1 MVSCLLLRLDTLK
14 TKSNEDYSHKEER
27 LRHDGRRDVEMKHD
41 GVVYRYILK
50 APGIEHGWSYI
61 GETLDLPNR
70 RRYWKNP
77 SGQHYAGGKIG
88 AARNKYGVTDDVW
101 DFEILEQ
108 IPGYDRAAL
117 KQILQEREEHYI
129 ALYDS
134 VVNGFNISCGGTGN
148 KGVNFSP
155 QHRANIGKASKG
167 RRHTDDTKQR
177 ISAKLKGRTIPQEV
191 RDKISAGNKG
201 KKRTPAQCLAA
212 SLRMQGKS
220 MSPAARA
227 KSSATKKGKPH
238 PISPEGMA
246 NINAHR
252 YKIGIWAI
260 DKNGNQLGFN
270 SLSEAAEHFN
280 QSVAAVSHLLKTGNY
295 GKHGFRLVK
304 KT

>member
-27 LRHDGRRDVEMKHD
+27 LQHDGRRDIKMNYE
-41 GVVYRYILK
+41 GVVYRYVLK

-61 GETLDLPNR
+61 GETTHLKER
-70 RRYWKNP
+70 RKNWKKP
-77 SGQHYAGGKIG
+77 SRKHYAGGKIG
-88 AARNKYGVTDDVW
+88 AARIKYGISDDVW

-108 IPGYDRAAL
+108 MHGDDHAAL
-117 KQILQEREEHYI
+117 KQKLQEREEHYI

-134 VVNGFNISCGGTGN
+134 VVNGFNTSCGGTGN

-155 QHRANIGKASKG
+155 EHRAKIGQASKG
-167 RRHTDDTKQR
+167 RKHTQATKSQ
-177 ISAKLKGRTIPQEV
+177 ISQKLMGHPVLQTTRN
-191 RDKISAGNKG
+191 KISQGNKG
-201 KKRTPAQCLAA
+201 KKRTPAQCQAI
-212 SLRMQGKS
+212 SQRMQGKS

-238 PISPEGMA
+238 PISAKGMA

-280 QSVAAVSHLLKTGNY
+280 QSVAAISHLLKTGNY
-295 GKHGFRLVK
+295 GKHGYKLLK
-304 KT
+304 KP